1 MMQGPPLSQLALV
14 LLAVGALL
22 GARTLRGE
30 VPSTLALPREP
41 TPGGGGGGLIL
52 HQDWDWPPP
61 GVWPPGSPRDP
72 LCLVTLDGGGNR
84 SSAPLRVVGAL
95 SGYERA
101 FLEAVRRAHWG
112 PRDLATFA
120 VCPPRDGQPA
130 LPHLQQLQAWLG
142 GPGGRRLV
150 VLHLEEV
157 TWEPTPSLRF
167 QEPPPGGASPE
178 ELALMVLYPGPG
190 PEVTVTGAGL
200 PGAQSLCLSRD
211 SSYLPLVVGRPE
223 AAWRG
228 PGLALTLRRR
238 GNGAPLS
245 TAQLQALL
253 FGADSRCFTRMTP
266 ALLLLP
272 PRGPTPM
279 PAHGQLDS
287 VPFPQPRCARARPW
301 GRGEW
306 GAAQP
311 CALTIPHS
319 AVQAVPRARGGAAQ
333 RRSLPGDAHAPG
345 ARAAGTR
352 VPSLA
357 AASGPGPGLADRFPA
372 GPGQPVGPRGA
383 GAPARRRG
391 AAAAAAAAH
400 GSHPRGPRATAGSG
414 VRAVGRGPSA
424 PGSRRASGGGRGTA
438 RPPGA
443 AARHHPAAGTPT
455 GAVPGEPGR
464 PRRSAARAAAAES
477 AAGPARRVARAGAER
492 VGTGAS
498 QRRHRGHRRAVRA
511 ARAERGPPRR
521 ALGAHPGDVPGQQ
534 LPGRVRLAAIGPQPA
549 VRQPRGAPAEDA
561 GPRRRPGAPALL
573 RAHGLRRQAPH
584 QPVRGAHQRAPR
596 AQHGGHRV
604 RLPVTPRRA
613 PAGPYLFGPLHRSQ

>member
-1 MMQGPPLSQLALV
+1 MATEVGDLIFALPGAASPPAVPGEGPLSSDLGATGGRASTARRSSRGGPLPPLPDQAAQGACPQGPLASDTLQGRALPQDIPRPRDPKGSTPLPTVSVTPPRPPVSQGSATPGVQGRQASPSRFPGALGG
-14 LLAVGALL
+14 VGALPPAGL
-22 GARTLRGE
+22 G
-30 VPSTLALPREP
+30 
-41 TPGGGGGGLIL
+41 
-52 HQDWDWPPP
+52 
-61 GVWPPGSPRDP
+61 
-72 LCLVTLDGGGNR
+72 
-84 SSAPLRVVGAL
+84 
-95 SGYERA
+95 
-101 FLEAVRRAHWG
+101 
-112 PRDLATFA
+112 
-120 VCPPRDGQPA
+120 
-130 LPHLQQLQAWLG
+130 QAW
-142 GPGGRRLV
+142 GRGSGIPFPT
-150 VLHLEEV
+150 VLAAV

-200 PGAQSLCLSRD
+200 PGAQGQGCCGAWWGRLSSTPRPPALKQRRARA
-211 SSYLPLVVGRPE
+211 SRRRCATEHRPAAGAAVRRRLPLLHTDDPG
-223 AAWRG
+223 AAPAAAAG
-228 PGLALTLRRR
+228 
-238 GNGAPLS
+238 S
-245 TAQLQALL
+245 H
-253 FGADSRCFTRMTP
+253 AD
-266 ALLLLP
+266 
-272 PRGPTPM
+272 
-279 PAHGQLDS
+279 
-287 VPFPQPRCARARPW
+287 ARARPA
-301 GRGEW
+301 GL
-306 GAAQP
+306 GALPA
-311 CALTIPHS
+311 A
-319 AVQAVPRARGGAAQ
+319 QAVPRARGGAAQ

-492 VGTGAS
+492 VGTGAA
-498 QRRHRGHRRAVRA
+498 QRRRRGHRRAVRA

>member
-14 LLAVGALL
+14 LLAMGALL

-30 VPSTLALPREP
+30 VPSTPALPREP

-150 VLHLEEV
+150 VLHLEE
-157 TWEPTPSLRF
+157 EPLPEPGLQLPALGCGTPRGRLARAWARPDPAAPRKRCAT
-167 QEPPPGGASPE
+167 EHRPAAGAAVRRRLP
-178 ELALMVLYPGPG
+178 LLH
-190 PEVTVTGAGL
+190 TDD
-200 PGAQSLCLSRD
+200 PGAA
-211 SSYLPLVVGRPE
+211 P
-223 AAWRG
+223 AAAAG
-228 PGLALTLRRR
+228 
-238 GNGAPLS
+238 S
-245 TAQLQALL
+245 H
-253 FGADSRCFTRMTP
+253 AD
-266 ALLLLP
+266 
-272 PRGPTPM
+272 
-279 PAHGQLDS
+279 
-287 VPFPQPRCARARPW
+287 ARARPA
-301 GRGEW
+301 GL
-306 GAAQP
+306 GALPA
-311 CALTIPHS
+311 A
-319 AVQAVPRARGGAAQ
+319 QAVPRARGGAAQ

-492 VGTGAS
+492 VGTGAA
-498 QRRHRGHRRAVRA
+498 QRRRRGHRRAVRA

>member
-14 LLAVGALL
+14 LLAMGALL

-30 VPSTLALPREP
+30 VPSTPALPREP

-200 PGAQSLCLSRD
+200 PGAQGQGCCGAWWGRLSSTPRPPALKQRRARA
-211 SSYLPLVVGRPE
+211 SRRRCATEHRPAAGAAVRRRLPLLHTDDPG
-223 AAWRG
+223 AAPAAAAG
-228 PGLALTLRRR
+228 
-238 GNGAPLS
+238 S
-245 TAQLQALL
+245 H
-253 FGADSRCFTRMTP
+253 AD
-266 ALLLLP
+266 
-272 PRGPTPM
+272 
-279 PAHGQLDS
+279 
-287 VPFPQPRCARARPW
+287 ARARPA
-301 GRGEW
+301 GL
-306 GAAQP
+306 GALPA
-311 CALTIPHS
+311 A
-319 AVQAVPRARGGAAQ
+319 QAVPRARGGAAQ

-492 VGTGAS
+492 VGTGAA
-498 QRRHRGHRRAVRA
+498 QRRRRGHRRAVRA

>member
-14 LLAVGALL
+14 LLAMGALL

-30 VPSTLALPREP
+30 VSSTPALPREP
-41 TPGGGGGGLIL
+41 TPGGGGGELIL

-200 PGAQSLCLSRD
+200 PGAQGQGCCGAWWGRLSSTPRPPALKQRRARA
-211 SSYLPLVVGRPE
+211 SRRRCATEHRPAAGAAVRRRLPLLHTDDPG
-223 AAWRG
+223 AAPAAAAG
-228 PGLALTLRRR
+228 
-238 GNGAPLS
+238 S
-245 TAQLQALL
+245 H
-253 FGADSRCFTRMTP
+253 AD
-266 ALLLLP
+266 
-272 PRGPTPM
+272 
-279 PAHGQLDS
+279 
-287 VPFPQPRCARARPW
+287 ARARPA
-301 GRGEW
+301 GL
-306 GAAQP
+306 GALPA
-311 CALTIPHS
+311 A
-319 AVQAVPRARGGAAQ
+319 QAVPRARGGAAQ

-400 GSHPRGPRATAGSG
+400 GSHPRGPRTTAGSG

-492 VGTGAS
+492 VGTGAA
-498 QRRHRGHRRAVRA
+498 QRRRRGHRRAVRA